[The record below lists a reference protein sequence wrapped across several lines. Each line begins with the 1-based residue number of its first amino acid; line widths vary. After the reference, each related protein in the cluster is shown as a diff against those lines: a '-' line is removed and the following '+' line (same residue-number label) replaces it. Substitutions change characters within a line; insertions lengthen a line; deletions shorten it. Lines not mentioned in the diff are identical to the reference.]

1 MKTKKGKKGKPS
13 TAFSKQG
20 LTAFNAKTRP
30 TPQKRKGDDSPMKKK
45 TVVELEAV
53 QVEVSPELK
62 EALGGTVEQTTPT
75 PNALMTQEQA
85 SLSAVQEP
93 NKGLQ
98 LTPER
103 AKEIRKLRTTYG
115 KRLPA
120 LACDNCP
127 YAQQCGYFKPGYE
140 CAFGEVVK
148 GIKLETE
155 QDLQDAMTRIAEAN
169 MTTAE
174 LGLIQQRLAGG
185 VIDDKTS
192 GRLDS
197 AFGQL
202 AELARMKMNGKGG
215 LTTTGNESI
224 SGQGIIEKLFG
235 GLARV
240 MEAAGGKPAKEIT
253 INTPASVPVQELK
266 EEEVAEVLK
275 TEKEKEL
282 DEVLGEFEKEN

>member
-1 MKTKKGKKGKPS
+1 MSKKKNKKGKPS

-53 QVEVSPELK
+53 QVEVSPELQ
-62 EALGGTVEQTTPT
+62 EALGGVVEQTTST

-85 SLSAVQEP
+85 NTLAVG
-93 NKGLQ
+93 NGTKGVQ

-140 CAFGEVVK
+140 CAFGEVIK

-202 AELARMKMNGKGG
+202 AELARMKLNGKGG
-215 LTTTGNESI
+215 LPSGSESI

-266 EEEVAEVLK
+266 EEEVAKVLK